1 MIGPLEE
8 RQFRLLFFARGFSM
22 LGDGLV
28 PVALAFA
35 VLTIERSASALGLV
49 LAAGTVP
56 RVLLLLAAGVWA
68 DRLPRHQVMVGADLL
83 RFGSQGIAAVLL
95 IGGDAQV

>member
-1 MIGPLEE
+1 MNLRRMIGPLEE

-35 VLTIERSASALGLV
+35 VLTIERSASALG
-49 LAAGTVP
+49 
-56 RVLLLLAAGVWA
+56 RLLAGSGGPGPRGYPREGFPEIELHEIMAGRR
-68 DRLPRHQVMVGADLL
+68 DRFDGLG
-83 RFGSQGIAAVLL
+83 
-95 IGGDAQV
+95 